1 MSFGSNNSDAGELA
15 VVGAIIAGATIVACK
30 IADCFSEV
38 KIQTNDVNIEM
49 KKNTPNRRSKK
60 IKKNSPKKVGTNQKS
75 HVKRLPYL
83 QNKSNKGRFQHASLT
98 DSKIKTLKKVYD
110 FIHDA
115 QRRTRHLQ
123 SEIKS

>member
-1 MSFGSNNSDAGELA
+1 MNLESPSSDVGKCA
-15 VVGAIIAGATIVACK
+15 VFGAIIAGATIVACK

-49 KKNTPNRRSKK
+49 NKNTPNRRSKK

-83 QNKSNKGRFQHASLT
+83 QNKAKKGRS
-98 DSKIKTLKKVYD
+98 
-110 FIHDA
+110 
-115 QRRTRHLQ
+115 R
-123 SEIKS
+123 